1 MRKVKSVSG
10 EYLNTD
16 LGLISFKKWF
26 ERKIRY
32 NNNIKFINSSFGAH
46 IEGTQHMKLEDAEK
60 LYMAADLDIR
70 NRINIINN
78 SQNLLK

>member
-1 MRKVKSVSG
+1 MQDIMVSQLEKNELKNMRKVKSVSG

-32 NNNIKFINSSFGAH
+32 NNNIKS
-46 IEGTQHMKLEDAEK
+46 L
-60 LYMAADLDIR
+60 
-70 NRINIINN
+70 
-78 SQNLLK
+78 